1 MLMFQRHHRNMLGRT
16 AMSRIL
22 SLLVLLATLATLG
35 TRTFGADARWGE
47 RAAWLGLLGVTL
59 VLLAI
64 RTALL
69 ARAALRGELPWPRL
83 MLPLI
88 FLLEG
93 TGMWWGDGAPVWQLV
108 RMASAILL
116 ELAFIVLAIHQL
128 RRASDG
134 DELPEAR
141 LTESLGQLLPPR
153 AARLIA
159 FELVIMGSALR
170 FVSGGWRRPERQGFT
185 YHRESSLRML
195 LRMLPLIAI
204 ADVALLELVL
214 LPRAALWL
222 RIAIHVLAIYGVIW
236 LIGLYASLRAR
247 PHRIHDGQAT
257 LHRGVLGHIE
267 VALDQIASIG
277 VLPTFGDDWKLR
289 AYRKGATRID
299 VSGPT
304 ILDIR
309 LHAPIRP
316 IGVLGRGRASDRLL
330 VAVDDP
336 ASFVAALGRCV
347 AGP

>member
-1 MLMFQRHHRNMLGRT
+1 MPGRI

-22 SLLVLLATLATLG
+22 SLLVVLATLATLG
-35 TRTFGADARWGE
+35 TRTFGADVRWGE
-47 RAAWLGLLGVTL
+47 RWAWLDLLGVTL

-64 RTALL
+64 RIALL
-69 ARAALRGELPWPRL
+69 ARAARRGELPWPRL

-93 TGMWWGDGAPVWQLV
+93 AGMWWGDGAPVWKLV
-108 RMASAILL
+108 RMVSAIGL
-116 ELAFIVLAIHQL
+116 ELGFIALAIHQL
-128 RRASDG
+128 RRASGG
-134 DELPEAR
+134 DALPEAR
-141 LTESLGQLLPPR
+141 LAGSLGQLLPPR

-159 FELVIMGSALR
+159 FELVILGSALR
-170 FVSGGWRRPERQGFT
+170 FVFGGWRRPDRQGFT
-185 YHRESSLRML
+185 YHRESGLRML
-195 LRMLPLIAI
+195 LRMLPLLAV
-204 ADVALLELVL
+204 ADVALFELVV

-222 RIAIHVLAIYGVIW
+222 RIALHALAIYGVIW
-236 LIGLYASLRAR
+236 LVGLYASLRAR

-277 VLPTFGDDWKLR
+277 VLPTFSDDWKLR

-299 VSGPT
+299 VAGPT

-316 IGVLGRGRASDRLL
+316 IGVLGPGRASDRLL

-336 ASFVAALGRCV
+336 TPFMAALGRSV
-347 AGP
+347 AVP